1 MASISSRGRELQ
13 NYFPVFFDV
22 LDDAWDPDSNPE
34 GFVNLG
40 LAENVSLARNQPG
53 TIMINKQHR
62 H

>member
-22 LDDAWDPDSNPE
+22 LDDAWDPDSNPG

-40 LAENVSLARNQPG
+40 LAENVSVAG
-53 TIMINKQHR
+53 GSMDDV
-62 H
+62 